1 MKLITY
7 YKSLHVHIFF
17 LAFSFLFFFLFCF
30 FYIFILAVY
39 ENKIIIK
46 LLFFFVF
53 FSSKCWIFVAA
64 LLIKEI
70 SLALVNCTQFLLF
83 VQNLRLNAR
92 CEWGNVIRLLKLKL
106 ILNKA
111 LKQIEF
117 AIETITTITIR

>member
-1 MKLITY
+1 MKTKILLSY
-7 YKSLHVHIFF
+7 YFF
-17 LAFSFLFFFLFCF
+17 C
-30 FYIFILAVY
+30 I
-39 ENKIIIK
+39 
-46 LLFFFVF
+46 

>member
-7 YKSLHVHIFF
+7 YNSLHVHIFF

-83 VQNLRLNAR
+83 VQNLRLNDR